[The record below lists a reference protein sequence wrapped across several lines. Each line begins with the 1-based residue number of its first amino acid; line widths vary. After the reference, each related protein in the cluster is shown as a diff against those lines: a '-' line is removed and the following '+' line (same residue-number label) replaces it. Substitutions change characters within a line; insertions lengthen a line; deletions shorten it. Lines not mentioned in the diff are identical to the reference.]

1 MKKIK
6 ELKRKLAS
14 ALIVALIGTSIAMPS
29 FADAQNNREIVVE
42 SEETGEMSINDERTL
57 EAFYASP
64 SSASPSEAAEA
75 TWKIDKP
82 NVVKFVGNN
91 IASPTEASSSDAV
104 IDEACSEVTI
114 KAVGAG
120 TATVTAKV
128 GSKTYGYKVTVKSGA
143 RIDIS
148 PTTNKTIAYSEKT
161 VVTGKVRGGS
171 EDSVIEY
178 NIDIS
183 PANGLTE
190 LEEEFGSNDSKTT
203 GKFIL
208 AADKGLYGTYDVKVT
223 ATVDGEN
230 LESKSIKITVEKPVI
245 KLVAADELDL
255 NGKLT
260 TVIGIDEAKSEFT
273 EYTDFKWTSSNPEVL
288 EIATPT
294 DASEI
299 NVIANKE
306 GTSVIKL
313 EASAVI
319 EGPEVGNF
327 VTSADTTLTVNVADT
342 RAFEVP
348 EDAFVELDINPDPEF
363 NRLSEILAVLNN
375 YGDTKLE
382 VQKADGTDEKTDIS
396 KYVIAEVISST
407 DNNGYDDLI
416 ISVPD
421 DLKQVGVA
429 NVVVSSE
436 AAGQKG
442 IVRVIVKDSTSGK
455 FDTENDVKVDTTVP
469 AIKTPKL
476 PAKTEDG
483 ELIPDEVKAEI
494 EAEIAAKTADL
505 INTVQAILENAN
517 SDPEYKETLKSAFD
531 ISDEAIKALAAANEI
546 SLNAGDT
553 ISVAPVQKLADV
565 QVEARVVKNED
576 GTYST
581 EVVITSIRYDIDL
594 QISKKDATGKE
605 YATQNINNFDAD
617 VEFDIPIPL
626 PSSIPEDANQVHVEH
641 AKDSAYDDILTA
653 PSDDKYTVHTAKS
666 CSPFKLSKFT
676 NNTAPTPTPTP
687 SGNRRNGGGH
697 GSSLSSGKWIQDNIG
712 WWYKY
717 YDGTW
722 PANTWKSLLW
732 NNSMQWYRFN
742 PEGYMVTGWFT
753 DVDGNK
759 YFLHN
764 ISDGRQGMM
773 YTGWNQIEGKWYYF
787 RENVGG
793 PLGSL
798 TVNGVTPD
806 GYTVDINGVA
816 QGYPRQ

>member
-29 FADAQNNREIVVE
+29 FADAKNKRPIEIKGEKEVMTVG
-42 SEETGEMSINDERTL
+42 ETQTL
-57 EAFYASP
+57 QASYASP
-64 SSASPSEAAEA
+64 SSASPAEA
-75 TWKIDKP
+75 TWEITGTEGA
-82 NVVKFVGNN
+82 VVFTGGT
-91 IASPTEASSSDAV
+91 IASPPEASPSDTSIKV
-104 IDEACSEVTI
+104 PTSKVSI
-114 KAVGAG
+114 KANKPGKATI
-120 TATVTAKV
+120 TATVN
-128 GSKTYGYKVTVKSGA
+128 GESKSYYVTVKSGA
-143 RIDIS
+143 TLTVS
-148 PTTNKTIAYSEKT
+148 PKSTTIAYGKDVTLKAT
-161 VVTGKVRGGS
+161 VKNPPPDDVK
-171 EDSVIEY
+171 IEY
-178 NIDIS
+178 FVDSITPND
-183 PANGLTE
+183 NGLIESIFDDEIVLTSDE
-190 LEEEFGSNDSKTT
+190 NLGLWGEYKVQVAANVGEDK
-203 GKFIL
+203 IL
-208 AADKGLYGTYDVKVT
+208 ADPVT
-223 ATVDGEN
+223 
-230 LESKSIKITVEKPVI
+230 ITVKAPVL
-245 KLVAADELDL
+245 KLAGDNKLDL
-255 NGKLT
+255 NGNA
-260 TVIGIDEAKSEFT
+260 IGKIIYDKENSEYKKYDNFAW
-273 EYTDFKWTSSNPEVL
+273 ESSDPEIL
-288 EIATPT
+288 EIATPA

-299 NVIANKE
+299 EIIAKKA
-306 GTSVIKL
+306 GKATV
-313 EASAVI
+313 
-319 EGPEVGNF
+319 
-327 VTSADTTLTVNVADT
+327 TLTATGVINRGADSEAKITGTATMKVEVADT
-342 RAFEVP
+342 REFQVYG
-348 EDAFVELDINPDPEF
+348 DFVELDINPDEDF
-363 NRLSEILAVLNN
+363 KHTSETLSVIND
-375 YGDTKLE
+375 YGDTKIE
-382 VQKADGTDEKTDIS
+382 VQKADGTDEKTDLS
-396 KYVIAEVISST
+396 KVVTAKIGRTNDEIV
-407 DNNGYDDLI
+407 

-442 IVRVIVKDSTSGK
+442 IVRVIVKNSEIPLIV
-455 FDTENDVKVDTTVP
+455 ENDVKVDTTVP
-469 AIKTPKL
+469 TIKTPKL

-494 EAEIAAKTADL
+494 EAEIVTKTADL
-505 INTVQAILENAN
+505 INTVRAVLENAN

-531 ISDEAIKALAAANEI
+531 ISDEAIKALAADNEI
-546 SLNAGDT
+546 SLNPGDT

-565 QVEARVVKNED
+565 QTEARVVKNED

-581 EVVITSIRYDIDL
+581 EVVITSIEYDIDL

-605 YATQNINNFDAD
+605 YATQNIGNFDAD
-617 VEFDIPIPL
+617 VEFDIPMPL
-626 PSSIPEDANQVHVEH
+626 PSSIPEDANWVYVAH
-641 AKDSAYDDILTA
+641 AQDSANDRILTA
-653 PSDDKYTVHTAKS
+653 SSDDKYTVHTAKS
-666 CSPFKLSKFT
+666 CSPFKLSNFRESL
-676 NNTAPTPTPTP
+676 PTPTPTP

>member
-29 FADAQNNREIVVE
+29 FANPQNNRDIVVK
-42 SEETGEMSINDERTL
+42 SEETGNMSINDERTL

-75 TWKIDKP
+75 TWKIDNSK
-82 NVVKFVGNN
+82 VVKFVGNN

-104 IDEACSEVTI
+104 INEACSEVTI
-114 KAVGAG
+114 KAVGVG
-120 TATVTAKV
+120 TTTVTATLGAKHYDY
-128 GSKTYGYKVTVKSGA
+128 TVTVKPGA
-143 RIDIS
+143 RVEIEASSKTIGYRQQTTISTKIIGETTEEPSYGIEIS
-148 PTTNKTIAYSEKT
+148 PN
-161 VVTGKVRGGS
+161 VG
-171 EDSVIEY
+171 
-178 NIDIS
+178 
-183 PANGLTE
+183 
-190 LEEEFGSNDSKTT
+190 LEEESPGDNKDT
-203 GKFIL
+203 GEFVL
-208 AADKGLYGTYDVKVT
+208 TP
-223 ATVDGEN
+223 VDGRWGNYEVRVYVDVDGTT
-230 LESKSIKITVEKPVI
+230 LTDTTEITVKEPE
-245 KLVAADELDL
+245 LVLLGENKLDL
-255 NGKLT
+255 NGNT
-260 TVIGIDEAKSEFT
+260 STVISFDADNSE
-273 EYTDFKWTSSNPEVL
+273 YAGYGDYAWSCDSDVL

-294 DASEI
+294 DATEI
-299 NVIANKE
+299 NVIAKKV
-306 GTSVIKL
+306 GTATITLKASGEKGSRTRGVVKA
-313 EASAVI
+313 EATATKTIRV
-319 EGPEVGNF
+319 V
-327 VTSADTTLTVNVADT
+327 DT
-342 RAFEVP
+342 RAFEVYG
-348 EDAFVELDINPDPEF
+348 DFVELDINPDPKF
-363 NRLSEILAVLNN
+363 NYLTTQLTVLNN
-375 YGDTKLE
+375 YGDTKLDI
-382 VQKADGTDEKTDIS
+382 QKADGTDEKTDIS
-396 KYVIAEVISST
+396 KYVIAEVTSST
-407 DNNGYDDLI
+407 DNNGLDNLI

-442 IVRVIVKDSTSGK
+442 IVRVIVKNSEIPLIV
-455 FDTENDVKVDTTVP
+455 ENDVKVDTTVP
-469 AIKTPKL
+469 TIKTPKL

-494 EAEIAAKTADL
+494 EAEIATKTADL
-505 INTVQAILENAN
+505 INTVQAVLDSAN
-517 SDPEYKETLKSAFD
+517 SDPDYKETLKSAFD
-531 ISDEAIKALAAANEI
+531 ISDEAIKALAADNEI
-546 SLNAGDT
+546 SLNPGDT

-565 QVEARVVKNED
+565 KVEARVVKNED

-581 EVVITSIRYDIDL
+581 EVVITSIEYDIEL
-594 QISKKDATGKE
+594 QISKKDATGAE
-605 YATQNINNFDAD
+605 YATQNIGNFDAD
-617 VEFDIPIPL
+617 VEFDIPMPL
-626 PSSIPEDANQVHVEH
+626 PSSIPANANWVYVAH
-641 AKDSAYDDILTA
+641 AEDSANDRILTA
-653 PSDDKYTVHTAKS
+653 SSDDKYTVHTAKS
-666 CSPFKLSKFT
+666 CSPFKLSNFRESL
-676 NNTAPTPTPTP
+676 PTPTPTP

>member
-29 FADAQNNREIVVE
+29 FANPQNNRDIVVK
-42 SEETGEMSINDERTL
+42 SEETGNMSINDERTL

-75 TWKIDKP
+75 TWKIDNSK
-82 NVVKFVGNN
+82 VVKFVGNN

-104 IDEACSEVTI
+104 INEACSEVTI
-114 KAVGAG
+114 KAVGVGTTTIVAKLG
-120 TATVTAKV
+120 NATATYTVTVKPGTSV
-128 GSKTYGYKVTVKSGA
+128 SIESVSKSKIAYSGETSITADVSYAPENATISYRYKVTPERGLNVQGGNNPGDGDS
-143 RIDIS
+143 D
-148 PTTNKTIAYSEKT
+148 
-161 VVTGKVRGGS
+161 VTGKFVLKP
-171 EDSVIEY
+171 EY
-178 NIDIS
+178 
-183 PANGLTE
+183 
-190 LEEEFGSNDSKTT
+190 
-203 GKFIL
+203 
-208 AADKGLYGTYDVKVT
+208 GLYGTYEVIII
-223 ATVDGEN
+223 ATVDGDDI
-230 LESKSIKITVEKPVI
+230 ESKSVKITVEKPVI
-245 KLVAADELDL
+245 KLVAADKLDL
-255 NGKLT
+255 NGKTT
-260 TVIGIDEAKSEFT
+260 TVISIDEEES
-273 EYTDFKWTSSNPEVL
+273 EYTDYKDFKWTSSDSKVL
-288 EIATPT
+288 EIATPA

-299 NVIANKE
+299 NVIAKTA
-306 GTSVIKL
+306 GTADIEL
-313 EASAVI
+313 TASKVVVR
-319 EGPEVGNF
+319 PNDPDF
-327 VTSADTTLTVNVADT
+327 TSSASTTLKVTVADT
-342 RAFEVP
+342 REFQVYG
-348 EDAFVELDINPDPEF
+348 DFVELDINPDPEF
-363 NRLSEILAVLNN
+363 NRLSEILTVLNN
-375 YGDTKLE
+375 YGDTKLDI
-382 VQKADGTDEKTDIS
+382 QKADGTDEKTDIS
-396 KYVIAEVISST
+396 KYVIAEVTSST
-407 DNNGYDDLI
+407 DNNGLDNLI

-442 IVRVIVKDSTSGK
+442 IVRVIVKNSEIPLIV
-455 FDTENDVKVDTTVP
+455 ENDVKVDTTVP
-469 AIKTPKL
+469 TIKTPKL

-505 INTVQAILENAN
+505 INTVQAVLENAN

-531 ISDEAIKALAAANEI
+531 ISDEAIKALAADNEI
-546 SLNAGDT
+546 SLNPGDT

-565 QVEARVVKNED
+565 QTEARVVKNED

-581 EVVITSIRYDIDL
+581 EVVITSIEYDIDL

-605 YATQNINNFDAD
+605 YATQNIGNFDAD
-617 VEFDIPIPL
+617 VEFDIPMPL
-626 PSSIPEDANQVHVEH
+626 PSSIPKDANWVYVAH
-641 AKDSAYDDILTA
+641 AQDSANDRILTA
-653 PSDDKYTVHTAKS
+653 SSDDKYTVHTAKS
-666 CSPFKLSKFT
+666 CSPFKLSNFRESL
-676 NNTAPTPTPTP
+676 PTPTPTP

>member
-29 FADAQNNREIVVE
+29 FADAKNKRPIEIKGEKEVMTVG
-42 SEETGEMSINDERTL
+42 ETQTL
-57 EAFYASP
+57 QASYASP
-64 SSASPSEAAEA
+64 SSASPAEA
-75 TWKIDKP
+75 TWEITGTEGA
-82 NVVKFVGNN
+82 VVFTGGT
-91 IASPTEASSSDAV
+91 IASPPEASPSDTSIKV
-104 IDEACSEVTI
+104 PTSKVSI
-114 KAVGAG
+114 KANKPGKATI
-120 TATVTAKV
+120 TATVN
-128 GSKTYGYKVTVKSGA
+128 GESKSYYVTVKSGA
-143 RIDIS
+143 RVKVT
-148 PTTNKTIAYSEKT
+148 PTSKTIAY
-161 VVTGKVRGGS
+161 GGS
-171 EDSVIEY
+171 
-178 NIDIS
+178 
-183 PANGLTE
+183 TE
-190 LEEEFGSNDSKTT
+190 L
-203 GKFIL
+203 
-208 AADKGLYGTYDVKVT
+208 KVT
-223 ATVDGEN
+223 VENAPDNAVIDYQHKSITPEDGGLIESKPGDSGIDEENVFTYTSDEARGLWGKYQVQLSATIDGEEI
-230 LESKSIKITVEKPVI
+230 LVAPVTITVEAPVL
-245 KLVAADELDL
+245 KLAGDNKLDL
-255 NGKLT
+255 NGHA
-260 TVIGIDEAKSEFT
+260 IGTISYDKENSEYKN
-273 EYTDFKWTSSNPEVL
+273 YTDFAWESSKPEVL
-288 EIATPT
+288 EIATSSN
-294 DASEI
+294 ASEI
-299 NVIANKE
+299 EIVAKKAGEATVKLTATGVNDPGPATTEPAKII
-306 GTSVIKL
+306 GTATMK
-313 EASAVI
+313 
-319 EGPEVGNF
+319 
-327 VTSADTTLTVNVADT
+327 VTVVDT
-342 RAFEVP
+342 REFQVYG
-348 EDAFVELDINPDPEF
+348 DFVELDINPDEDF
-363 NRLSEILAVLNN
+363 KHTSETLSVIND
-375 YGDTKLE
+375 YGDTKIE
-382 VQKADGTDEKTDIS
+382 VQKADGTDEKTDLS
-396 KYVIAEVISST
+396 KVVTAKIGK
-407 DNNGYDDLI
+407 NNDEI
-416 ISVPD
+416 VISVPD

-442 IVRVIVKDSTSGK
+442 IVRVIVKNSEIPLVV
-455 FDTENDVKVDTTVP
+455 ENDVKVDTTVP
-469 AIKTPKL
+469 TIKTPKL

-494 EAEIAAKTADL
+494 EAEIATKTADL
-505 INTVQAILENAN
+505 INTVQAVLDSAN
-517 SDPEYKETLKSAFD
+517 SDPDYKETLKSAFD
-531 ISDEAIKALAAANEI
+531 ISDEAIKALAADNEI
-546 SLNAGDT
+546 SLNPGDT

-565 QVEARVVKNED
+565 KVEARVVKNED

-581 EVVITSIRYDIDL
+581 EVVITSIEYDIEL
-594 QISKKDATGKE
+594 QISKKDATGAE
-605 YATQNINNFDAD
+605 YATQNIGNFDAD
-617 VEFDIPIPL
+617 VEFDIPMPL
-626 PSSIPEDANQVHVEH
+626 PSSIPEDANWVYVAH
-641 AKDSAYDDILTA
+641 AQDSANDRILTA
-653 PSDDKYTVHTAKS
+653 SSDDKYTVHTAKS
-666 CSPFKLSKFT
+666 CSPFKLSNFRESL
-676 NNTAPTPTPTP
+676 PTPTPTP